1 MKIAILCSNLYNLD
15 EKTTKGTEIFAYD
28 LIKNLKKF
36 GRNAELDY
44 TVFASGASRLP
55 FKVESVENLPSSSDD
70 QIMHYGKH
78 IIFELA
84 LISKAFSMQN
94 NFDLYH
100 VNIGDGDIILPFT
113 PFVKRPLLITLHHIY
128 DENFTRRYFSY
139 YRDQKNVFFVSI
151 SNAQR
156 KILPELNYAA
166 TIHHGIDLQEYAF
179 NPGGGSR
186 LIWAGRSIPEKGPD
200 IVIKVAEEIGQEALL
215 FGIYKEDYQPW
226 IESELLAKIYPQK
239 PKSRIKM
246 RFGQPRASLIPFLQ
260 HSRLF
265 LFPVQAEEAFGLVLI
280 ESLACGTPVVAFAR
294 GAVPEIVQDGISG
307 YLVNPSEDDIRGN
320 WVIRQTGFAGLCA
333 AVERIYSLPL
343 ESYQQM
349 RRNCRDSVEKN
360 FSMQRMIVDYEELYK
375 KVIMDFGK
383 GEVS

>member
-1 MKIAILCSNLYNLD
+1 
-15 EKTTKGTEIFAYD
+15 

-44 TVFASGASRLP
+44 TVFASGDSRLP

-94 NFDLYH
+94 NFDLLSCEYRRWRYYSALYAFCKTPPLNYFASYLWRKLYPQ
-100 VNIGDGDIILPFT
+100 VFFILPRPEKCFLRFHQQCPEEDFARIELCCHHSSRHWFAGIRFQPRWRKPPHLGW
-113 PFVKRPLLITLHHIY
+113 PFNT
-128 DENFTRRYFSY
+128 
-139 YRDQKNVFFVSI
+139 
-151 SNAQR
+151 
-156 KILPELNYAA
+156 
-166 TIHHGIDLQEYAF
+166 G
-179 NPGGGSR
+179 
-186 LIWAGRSIPEKGPD
+186 KGPD

-226 IESELLAKIYPQK
+226 IESELLAKIYPQI
-239 PKSRIKM
+239 PESHIKM

-320 WVIRQTGFAGLCA
+320 WAIRQTGFAGLCA
-333 AVERIYSLPL
+333 AAERILFIAAGELSTDEAELPW
-343 ESYQQM
+343 
-349 RRNCRDSVEKN
+349 
-360 FSMQRMIVDYEELYK
+360 
-375 KVIMDFGK
+375 FGRK
-383 GEVS
+383 